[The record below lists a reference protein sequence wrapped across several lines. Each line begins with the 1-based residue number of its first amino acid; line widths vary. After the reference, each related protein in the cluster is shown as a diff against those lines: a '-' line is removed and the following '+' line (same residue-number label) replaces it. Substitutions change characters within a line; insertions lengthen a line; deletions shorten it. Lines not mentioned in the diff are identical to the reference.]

1 MRIAMVSEHASPLS
15 ALGGVDAGG
24 QNVHVASLAAALA
37 ELGVDV
43 DVYTRRDDSSL
54 PGSVAMAPGVDVHH
68 VDAGPAR
75 FVPKDDL
82 VPYLPPLT
90 AGLARAWVER
100 PPDVVHAHFWM
111 SGVCALDAAPKNV
124 SVLQTFHALGCVKR
138 RHQREADTSPPG
150 RIAAERR
157 IARDADHIIAT
168 CSDEAFEL
176 RRLGAEGPRISIV
189 PCGVD
194 LNTFGPD
201 GPAEDRRPGMHRIVC
216 VSRLVERK
224 GIDDVV
230 RALPSLSSCE
240 LVIAGGGSADSLEDD
255 PVAVHLRSLAASI
268 GVADRVE
275 LRGPADRASVARLM
289 RSADVVCCTPWYEP
303 FGIVPLE
310 AMACGKPV
318 IASAVGGLVDS
329 VVDGVTGLHVP
340 PRRPDRIAEAIAKIV
355 AHPSFQRRMG
365 QAGIDRTRTRYG
377 WPRIAAATLEVY
389 AAASEHSLRSEAYA

>member
-1 MRIAMVSEHASPLS
+1 MVSEHASPLS
-15 ALGGVDAGG
+15 VLGGVDAGG

-37 ELGVDV
+37 DLGVDV
-43 DVYTRRDDSSL
+43 DVYTRRDDASL
-54 PGSVAMAPGVDVHH
+54 PVTVAMAPRVDVHH
-68 VDAGPAR
+68 ITAGPAR

-82 VPYLPPLT
+82 VDYLPALT
-90 AGLARAWVER
+90 AGLDRAWIER
-100 PPDVVHAHFWM
+100 PPDVIHAHFWM
-111 SGVCALDAAPKNV
+111 SGICALDAAPKNV

-138 RHQREADTSPPG
+138 RHQRSADTSPPG
-150 RIAAERR
+150 RLAAERR

-176 RRLGAEGPRISIV
+176 RRLGTQRRHISIV

-194 LNTFGPD
+194 LSAFSPD
-201 GPAEDRRPGMHRIVC
+201 GPAEERREGMRRIVC

-230 RALPSLSSCE
+230 RALPSLPSCE
-240 LVIAGGGSADSLEDD
+240 LVIAGGGSAESLERD
-255 PVAVHLRSLAASI
+255 PVATGLRSLAASI

-275 LRGPADRASVARLM
+275 LRGPADRASVARLL

-310 AMACGKPV
+310 AMACGTPV
-318 IASAVGGLVDS
+318 VAAAVGGLVDS

-340 PRRPDRIAEAIAKIV
+340 PRRPDRIAEAVGKIIGR
-355 AHPSFQRRMG
+355 PSFQRRLG
-365 QAGIDRTRTRYG
+365 RAGVERTRSRYG
-377 WPRIAAATLEVY
+377 WPRVADATLEVY
-389 AAASEHSLRSEAYA
+389 AAISERALQSEMYA